1 MKEGGKVQK
10 KCGGK
15 KGKTEK
21 TKTGKKVLVF
31 FYHRFFFGFFDFF
44 FLTKNFFLLVWR
56 DLKKNHPFFKIPQ
69 ILRLSFSKKEDDSF
83 TKNDFIKIKENKKKV
98 CGGGNFFQLIRVWN
112 CNGGIF

>member
-1 MKEGGKVQK
+1 MWREKRKNRKNKNRK
-10 KCGGK
+10 KSSR
-15 KGKTEK
+15 
-21 TKTGKKVLVF
+21 F

-83 TKNDFIKIKENKKKV
+83 TKNDFIKIKENKKKSLW
-98 CGGGNFFQLIRVWN
+98 GE
-112 CNGGIF
+112 GIFSID